1 MKMRSRDDAGI
12 IAISEC
18 INKINQLVVD
28 GVYVTEEGWRQLLNQ
43 INKRDSPVS

>member
-1 MKMRSRDDAGI
+1 MKMYSFDDAGI

-18 INKINQLVVD
+18 INKINQLVLDEVHF
-28 GVYVTEEGWRQLLNQ
+28 TEEGWRQLSNQ